1 MRVRHVRQV
10 PRQVPT
16 PQRGFT
22 LIELMIA
29 VAIMGILAAI
39 ALPLYRDYVQR
50 SRIIDATSRLS
61 DLRVR
66 MEQAFMDFRAY
77 DNGGACRTPMPAVTG
92 NDAFQLTCA
101 ATPTTYTITAQ
112 GLAAKG
118 MSDFSYTVN
127 QANVRATTGVPG
139 GWTSSATCWV
149 TRKDGS
155 CN

>member
-1 MRVRHVRQV
+1 MRVRHVRPV
-10 PRQVPT
+10 SI

-22 LIELMIA
+22 LIELLIA
-29 VAIMGILAAI
+29 IAIMGILAAI
-39 ALPLYRDYVQR
+39 ALPQYREYVQR

-77 DNGGACRTPMPAVTG
+77 DNGGACRVAMPAVTG
-92 NDAFQLTCA
+92 NDAFQMTCA
-101 ATPTTYTITAQ
+101 ATATTYTITAQ
-112 GLAAKG
+112 GVAKG
-118 MSDFSYTVN
+118 MDPFRYTVN
-127 QANVRATTGVPG
+127 QANVRATPALPG
-139 GWTSSATCWV
+139 GWTTSANCWV

>member
-1 MRVRHVRQV
+1 MRVRHVPQF
-10 PRQVPT
+10 PRQVSI

-22 LIELMIA
+22 LIELLIA
-29 VAIMGILAAI
+29 IAIMGILAAI
-39 ALPLYRDYVQR
+39 ALPQYREYVQR

-77 DNGGACRTPMPAVTG
+77 DNGGACRVAMPALTG
-92 NDAFQLTCA
+92 NDAFEMSCA

-112 GLAAKG
+112 GVAKG
-118 MSDFSYTVN
+118 MDAFRYTVN
-127 QANVRATTGVPG
+127 QANVRATPALPG
-139 GWTSSATCWV
+139 GWTTSATCWV

>member
-1 MRVRHVRQV
+1 
-10 PRQVPT
+10 
-16 PQRGFT
+16 
-22 LIELMIA
+22 
-29 VAIMGILAAI
+29 MGILAAI
-39 ALPLYRDYVQR
+39 ALPQYREYVQR

-77 DNGGACRTPMPAVTG
+77 DNAGACRVAMPAVTG
-92 NDAFQLTCA
+92 NDAFQMTCA
-101 ATPTTYTITAQ
+101 ATATTYTITAQ

-118 MSDFSYTVN
+118 MSPFTYTVN
-127 QANVRATTGVPG
+127 QANVRATTGLPG
-139 GWTSSATCWV
+139 GWTTSANCWV

>member
-1 MRVRHVRQV
+1 MRMQRSPTRQH
-10 PRQVPT
+10 
-16 PQRGFT
+16 GFT
-22 LIELMIA
+22 LIELLI
-29 VAIMGILAAI
+29 VIAIMGLIAAA
-39 ALPLYRDYVQR
+39 ALPSYREYVQR

-77 DNGGACRTPMPAVTG
+77 DNGGACRVAMPPVTG

-101 ATPTTYTITAQ
+101 ATPTTYTITAT

-118 MSDFSYTVN
+118 MSGFVFTVD
-127 QANVRATTGVPG
+127 QANVRATTGLPG
-139 GWTSSATCWV
+139 GWTTSATCWV

>member
-1 MRVRHVRQV
+1 MRVRHVPQI
-10 PRQVPT
+10 PRQVSI

-22 LIELMIA
+22 LIELLIA
-29 VAIMGILAAI
+29 IAIMGILAAI
-39 ALPLYRDYVQR
+39 ALPQYREYVQR
-50 SRIIDATSRLS
+50 SRIVDATSRLS

-77 DNGGACRTPMPAVTG
+77 DNAGACRVAMPAVTG
-92 NDAFQLTCA
+92 NDAFQMTCA
-101 ATPTTYTITAQ
+101 ATATTYTITAQ

-118 MSDFSYTVN
+118 MSPFTYTVN
-127 QANVRATTGVPG
+127 QANVRATTGLPG
-139 GWTSSATCWV
+139 GWTTSATCWV

>member
-1 MRVRHVRQV
+1 MRVRHDRPVSIL
-10 PRQVPT
+10 
-16 PQRGFT
+16 QRGFT
-22 LIELMIA
+22 LIELLIA
-29 VAIMGILAAI
+29 IAIMGILAAI
-39 ALPLYRDYVQR
+39 ALPQYREYVQR

-77 DNGGACRTPMPAVTG
+77 DNAGACRVAMPAVTG
-92 NDAFQLTCA
+92 NDAFQMTCA
-101 ATPTTYTITAQ
+101 ATATTYTITAQ

-118 MSDFSYTVN
+118 MSPFTYTVN
-127 QANVRATTGVPG
+127 QANVRATTGLPG
-139 GWTSSATCWV
+139 GWTTSANCWV

>member
-1 MRVRHVRQV
+1 MRVRHVPQV
-10 PRQVPT
+10 PRQVSI

-22 LIELMIA
+22 LIELLIA
-29 VAIMGILAAI
+29 IAIMGILAAI
-39 ALPLYRDYVQR
+39 ALPEYRQYVQR

-77 DNGGACRTPMPAVTG
+77 DNAGACRTPMPAVTG
-92 NDAFQLTCA
+92 NDAFQMTCV

-118 MSDFSYTVN
+118 MSAFTYTVN
-127 QANVRATTGVPG
+127 QANVRSTTALPG
-139 GWTSSATCWV
+139 GWTTSATCWV